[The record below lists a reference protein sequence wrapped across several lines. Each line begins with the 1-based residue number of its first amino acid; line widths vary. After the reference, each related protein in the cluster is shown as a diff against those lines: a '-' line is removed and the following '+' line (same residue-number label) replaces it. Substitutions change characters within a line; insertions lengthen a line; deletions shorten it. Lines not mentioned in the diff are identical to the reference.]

1 MFSKSKYKFYKKVKI
16 TKTDIIYKNK
26 INITYHNK
34 VISLYGKPVAAVTS
48 KRGRSPHS
56 GLLKMEDLP

>member
-16 TKTDIIYKNK
+16 TKTDIIYKKK
-26 INITYHNK
+26 INITYNK